1 VDHALPIPRERI
13 QTWRLAALVMT
24 GIAALELLVLIVGGA
39 LLIAKPFAHT
49 TAARASVAT
58 TGVRASKH
66 QVAPRPAILPR
77 GRTRVLVLNGNGQ
90 TGAAGTEADAVRA
103 RGYRITAVGNASQP
117 TTGPSLVMYRPGFAA
132 EAKRLARDTG
142 IGTVTAL
149 DGLKPGKLG
158 RAHLVIV
165 VGSS

>member
-1 VDHALPIPRERI
+1 MDHAISLPYEDTR
-13 QTWRLAALVMT
+13 TWRTAAFVMT
-24 GIAALELLVLIVGGA
+24 AVAAIELLAIVVGGA
-39 LLIAKPFAHT
+39 YLIARPAAHARPT
-49 TAARASVAT
+49 RNAIGTAARATKRQAT
-58 TGVRASKH
+58 AQPT
-66 QVAPRPAILPR
+66 ILPR

-103 RGYRITAVGNASQP
+103 RGYRITAVGNAGQP

-142 IGTVTAL
+142 IGVVTAL

>member
-1 VDHALPIPRERI
+1 MDHALPIPHERI

-24 GIAALELLVLIVGGA
+24 GIAALELLLLIVGGA
-39 LLIAKPFAHT
+39 LLIAKPFSHT
-49 TAARASVAT
+49 AAARASAGT
-58 TGVRASKH
+58 TVRAAKR
-66 QVAPRPAILPR
+66 QAPPRPAILPR

-117 TTGPSLVMYRPGFAA
+117 TTGPSLVMYRPRFAA

-142 IGTVTAL
+142 IGTVTVL